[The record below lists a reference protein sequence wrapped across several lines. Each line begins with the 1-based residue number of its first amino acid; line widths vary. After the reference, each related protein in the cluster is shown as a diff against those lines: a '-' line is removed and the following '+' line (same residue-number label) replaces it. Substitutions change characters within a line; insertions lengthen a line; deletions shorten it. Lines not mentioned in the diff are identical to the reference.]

1 MFSEP
6 PVTRLDLRFG
16 FSAIRVR
23 VHPMFWIIVFALGWN
38 LPLVEQ
44 FVWVGVVFVSILVH
58 ELGHVSS
65 ALFFG
70 RRSRVVLYSMGGLTI
85 PETHTSP
92 LTGWRHSVVA
102 FSGPMAGLLLALT
115 AYLTIPFMGSTASG
129 LIGALYYH
137 LVQINVVWSLV
148 NLLPIWPLD
157 GGQVARSLLSGV
169 GRDLGYSLA
178 SGLSL
183 VTAGIIAVAAWQ
195 MSRPIIAVFAVY
207 FALKE
212 WQQSV

>member
-23 VHPMFWIIVFALGWN
+23 VHPMFWIIVFALGWT

-44 FVWVGVVFVSILVH
+44 LLWVGVVFLSILVH

-85 PETHTSP
+85 PETHAAP
-92 LTGWRHSVVA
+92 LTGWRYGVVA
-102 FSGPMAGLLLALT
+102 FSGPTAGFLLALL
-115 AYLTIPFMGSTASG
+115 AYLTIPLMGSTSLGPNQCRLESG
-129 LIGALYYH
+129 
-137 LVQINVVWSLV
+137 
-148 NLLPIWPLD
+148 
-157 GGQVARSLLSGV
+157 
-169 GRDLGYSLA
+169 
-178 SGLSL
+178 
-183 VTAGIIAVAAWQ
+183 
-195 MSRPIIAVFAVY
+195 
-207 FALKE
+207 
-212 WQQSV
+212 